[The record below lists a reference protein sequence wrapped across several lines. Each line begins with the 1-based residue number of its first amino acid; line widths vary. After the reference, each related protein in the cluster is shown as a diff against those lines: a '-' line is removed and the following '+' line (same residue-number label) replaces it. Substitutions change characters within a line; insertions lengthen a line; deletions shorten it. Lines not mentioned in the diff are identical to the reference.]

1 MERRPR
7 STISG
12 IGGGQAVRMKQ
23 RSLEELVHDSV
34 LVPFLQQQFSIREAK
49 NDMAVAHKS
58 VVKIVIIT
66 PLYFLKFHFPSAIMK

>member
-1 MERRPR
+1 
-7 STISG
+7 
-12 IGGGQAVRMKQ
+12 MKQ
-23 RSLEELVHDSV
+23 RSLEELVYDYSV

-66 PLYFLKFHFPSAIMK
+66 PLFNFFKFHFPSVMIK

>member
-1 MERRPR
+1 
-7 STISG
+7 
-12 IGGGQAVRMKQ
+12 MKQ
-23 RSLEELVHDSV
+23 RSLEELVYDYSV

-66 PLYFLKFHFPSAIMK
+66 PLFYFFKFHFPSVILK